1 MDIIR
6 EPQKIE
12 EKSMAIIEEYL
23 QGLNLN
29 YGEKQVV
36 KRVIHATGDPSY
48 AQIMVFSPGAVEK
61 GISLL
66 SQGKDLITDVEM
78 VRVGINKNKLK
89 ELEGEASCFIHH
101 SEVIK
106 GAGEEGITR
115 AAYTV
120 SWAREKI
127 NGNIMVIGN
136 APTFLFAL
144 LDSIK
149 KSLVSPAFIIGA
161 PVGFV
166 GSSEAK
172 EELEKQDIVPFITL
186 RGIKGGSPV
195 AVSIVN
201 ALLKMSNPS
210 QG

>member
-12 EKSMAIIEEYL
+12 EKSMAIIEEHL
-23 QGLNLN
+23 QGLHFSP
-29 YGEKQVV
+29 GEKQVV
-36 KRVIHATGDPSY
+36 KRVIHATGDPGY
-48 AQIMVFSPGAVEK
+48 GKIMVFSPGAVDK

-78 VRVGINKNKLK
+78 VRVGINRKKLM
-89 ELEGEASCFIHH
+89 EMGGEVSCFIHH
-101 SEVIK
+101 PQVIE
-106 GAGEEGITR
+106 GARKEGITR

-127 NGNIMVIGN
+127 KGSIMVIGN

-144 LDSIK
+144 LDLIK
-149 KSLVSPAFIIGA
+149 KEQVKPAFIIGA

-172 EELEKQDIVPFITL
+172 EELEKQDTVPYITL

-201 ALLKMSNPS
+201 ALFKMSS
-210 QG
+210 SG